1 MLHLPTLKCVFQLEE
16 NVSRA
21 VGQNSSAPCNSL
33 GKQLEF
39 LTRTWSGRAPKLEI
53 QCSQHF
59 KLCLVFNF
67 VLICCSYSSMF
78 LMLVYLR
85 KYRYPFFSSN
95 VQIGELFF
103 KWPTSSNQTAK
114 RLFTRYQIIF
124 IEFQVR
130 DQVTS
135 ADNFMLYW
143 VT

>member
-1 MLHLPTLKCVFQLEE
+1 
-16 NVSRA
+16 
-21 VGQNSSAPCNSL
+21 
-33 GKQLEF
+33 
-39 LTRTWSGRAPKLEI
+39 
-53 QCSQHF
+53 
-59 KLCLVFNF
+59 
-67 VLICCSYSSMF
+67 MF

-143 VT
+143 VTLVINIQLYYLLNMTEKNSIPWILNFLYKHLLQRL